1 VGETGK
7 NDGFELLI
15 PTDEVIRRYRLIQN
29 DVEGVHAKEKIGI
42 RSMLKQFGSA
52 GVDIGVGFKSAYG
65 TVMSGDSFQ
74 LFVFSDDSFLFVFS
88 DVSGH
93 GLEAYTTYIKLRSAA
108 ILAVR
113 HENERISG
121 QNGPVDCCSV
131 VTEIVDTFT
140 NIMEDSISRDFSCVI
155 FTFVAKEKDGKFV
168 FRFFNRGMYYPI
180 LAKSE
185 EDNSVICMN
194 LNEPSVNWEPSRNSP
209 LGSDFRI
216 LLGSKYY
223 NCTESVKRLEGG
235 GRICFFTDGIIEATN
250 EKEPPVE
257 FGVERLVKILR
268 DTFHHFP
275 QAAINM
281 LYHEVYDYIGDP
293 ARQYDDMTAVI
304 IDIPRM
310 LE

>member
-1 VGETGK
+1 VGDMGK
-7 NDGFELLI
+7 KDGFELLI
-15 PTDEVIRRYRLIQN
+15 PTDEVIRRYHLIQN

-42 RSMLKQFGSA
+42 RAILKKFGSA
-52 GVDIGVGFKSAYG
+52 GVDIGVGFKRAYG

-113 HENERISG
+113 HENERISRQG
-121 QNGPVDCCSV
+121 GPIDCCSV
-131 VTEIVDTFT
+131 VIEIVDTFT
-140 NIMEDSISRDFSCVI
+140 NIMEDSISRDFSSVI
-155 FTFVAKEKDGKFV
+155 FTFVSKDKEGKFV

-180 LAKSE
+180 LAISSD
-185 EDNSVICMN
+185 DNSIICLN
-194 LNEPSVNWEPSRNSP
+194 LNEPSENWEPSRNSP

-216 LLGSKYY
+216 LLGPKYY
-223 NCTESVKRLEGG
+223 SCAESTKRLEAG
-235 GRICFFTDGIIEATN
+235 GRVCFFTDGIIEATN
-250 EKEPPVE
+250 EKDPPIE
-257 FGVERLVKILR
+257 FGVEHLEKILR

-275 QAAINM
+275 QAAVNM
-281 LYHEVYDYIGDP
+281 LYHEVYDFIGDP

-304 IDIPRM
+304 IDIPCM
-310 LE
+310 L

>member
-1 VGETGK
+1 VGETGNK
-7 NDGFELLI
+7 DGFELLI
-15 PTDEVIRRYRLIQN
+15 PANEVIRRYRLIQN

-42 RSMLKQFGSA
+42 RSMLKKFGSA
-52 GVDIGVGFKSAYG
+52 GVDIGVGFKRAYG

-113 HENERISG
+113 HENERIAKRKSA
-121 QNGPVDCCSV
+121 VDCCSV

-140 NIMEDSISRDFSCVI
+140 NIMEDSISRDFSSVI
-155 FTFVAKEKDGKFV
+155 FTFVSKEKDGEFI

-180 LAKSE
+180 LTMSS
-185 EDNSVICMN
+185 EDNSTICMN
-194 LNEPSVNWEPSRNSP
+194 LNEPSENWEPSGNSP

-216 LLGSKYY
+216 LLDSKYY
-223 NCTESVKRLEGG
+223 NCSESVKHLEGG
-235 GRICFFTDGIIEATN
+235 ARICFFTDGIIEATN
-250 EKEPPVE
+250 EKDPPAE
-257 FGVERLVKILR
+257 FGVDHLKKILR
-268 DTFHHFP
+268 DSFYHFP

-281 LYHEVYDYIGDP
+281 LYHEVYDFIGDP
-293 ARQYDDMTAVI
+293 ARQEDDMTAVI

-310 LE
+310 LG